1 MGELNKSD
9 FQIPEAKMK
18 RKRSQ
23 FNINVKDITAKNV
36 AVYQHSEGWK
46 IMINEDT
53 WSILE
58 NTTVPE
64 EAKEF
69 LDLPLQDLIELGIIN
84 KTEQI
89 KKEKPEV
96 EEKKSKQEV
105 KSGAKPA
112 VKDDD
117 DDFSWP
123 L

>member
-1 MGELNKSD
+1 VT
-9 FQIPEAKMK
+9 
-18 RKRSQ
+18 RKRQNLEIEQSA
-23 FNINVKDITAKNV
+23 AKNV

-105 KSGAKPA
+105 KSDAKPA